1 MSLEESISDAK
12 NMSKMYIQACVKCHS
27 KQKYDTIKREMVQ
40 EVIFQLKKLVVM
52 VVWVAVAVVMFLSNH
67 FGSYN

>member
-1 MSLEESISDAK
+1 
-12 NMSKMYIQACVKCHS
+12 
-27 KQKYDTIKREMVQ
+27 MVQ